1 MKKIQLLLA
10 GTIIATTIFGQQGA
24 VSSPDNLV
32 TDSKDNV
39 YFLHQNGLGK
49 ITAAGEYINL
59 VNKKGNENT
68 TPYLS
73 AGQCLIIDSQ
83 DNLYISSG
91 NAITKYTI
99 SENNIITKTAFTT
112 LFYKYRQ
119 KDGPLREAM
128 FSDIKAMAIDKD
140 DNIFILETYYP
151 TKRMDT
157 SNIHFLTNNYFLNKK
172 NNLDK
177 ICVIRKIST
186 NGEVSTL
193 SKPDGKYIIV
203 NPRKNIWHMIASNH
217 GTIIF
222 STGASRSI
230 EEVDLTSG
238 QQTVIAGKPDK
249 RNTCPVYIPGDTSKA
264 ELFEPYYLTSNK
276 QGDIFCSDMR
286 MHRIIKIA
294 NGKVSTVAGNNKIQP
309 CSANIGGRAED
320 GHKDGNA
327 LTALFSMTK
336 GIAFDSK
343 SNMFIADEW
352 NNCIRKLSPA
362 GIVSSVTVPRPKY

>member
-1 MKKIQLLLA
+1 
-10 GTIIATTIFGQQGA
+10 
-24 VSSPDNLV
+24 
-32 TDSKDNV
+32 
-39 YFLHQNGLGK
+39 
-49 ITAAGEYINL
+49 
-59 VNKKGNENT
+59 
-68 TPYLS
+68 
-73 AGQCLIIDSQ
+73 
-83 DNLYISSG
+83 
-91 NAITKYTI
+91 
-99 SENNIITKTAFTT
+99 
-112 LFYKYRQ
+112 
-119 KDGPLREAM
+119 
-128 FSDIKAMAIDKD
+128 
-140 DNIFILETYYP
+140 
-151 TKRMDT
+151 
-157 SNIHFLTNNYFLNKK
+157 
-172 NNLDK
+172 
-177 ICVIRKIST
+177 
-186 NGEVSTL
+186 
-193 SKPDGKYIIV
+193 
-203 NPRKNIWHMIASNH
+203 MIASNH

-276 QGDIFCSDMR
+276 QGDMFCSDMR